1 MKSKYRLINTIKVI
15 DALLKKERITIAECK
30 TLAGAY
36 WDNIK
41 DDLMQSCKADCGRFD
56 FACIFPEKLEAFKK
70 ECEDEIMVIENEEYD
85 RELNREHKKTNI
97 RYTRR
102 AYVISCVSLIISLLT
117 AAGVPQCLWKLL
129 RKVIS
134 SAFCS

>member
-1 MKSKYRLINTIKVI
+1 MKSKQRLQNTIKVI
-15 DALLKKERITIAECK
+15 DVLLVKELMTIDECK

-41 DDLMQSCKADCGRFD
+41 NDLIQSCKADCGRFD

-70 ECEDEIMVIENEEYD
+70 ECEDKIMVIENEEYD

-117 AAGVPQCLWKLL
+117 AAGVPQYLWKLL

-134 SAFCS
+134 SIACS